1 MRMDGVNQ
9 RGANRR
15 RILRKLSDIGHP
27 RAKKSTTGQI
37 DRRTP
42 TSSVNSHAPPA
53 LDGNLLL
60 EALDPG
66 DRALLEPYAERRD
79 VRRGDVLFRAGDD
92 VSQVTFPA
100 HRCVVTLI
108 VPLLDGKSVE
118 TATIGREGAMGGVVS
133 HGYLPAFGQA
143 VVQVGGPVIRI
154 DAARLSEAKQA
165 SKSVRDLFVR
175 YADCLLAQVLQS
187 VACNAAHTIERRC
200 LRWLL
205 TLQDRIGTP
214 ELPVTHEL
222 LADMLGVRRAYL
234 TEVLGRM
241 QRDGLISIGHGR
253 ITLPDRARAEAG
265 SCECHAAV
273 RRHFEDVMG
282 AVYAPNGRIV
292 AVDVGEPGKLRP
304 PSALVKDGT
313 P

>member
-1 MRMDGVNQ
+1 MDNPTASTATIPVNI
-9 RGANRR
+9 RP
-15 RILRKLSDIGHP
+15 S
-27 RAKKSTTGQI
+27 
-37 DRRTP
+37 
-42 TSSVNSHAPPA
+42 PPI
-53 LDGNLLL
+53 DGNLLL
-60 EALDPG
+60 EALDAA
-66 DRALLEPYAERRD
+66 DRALLAPYAERRE

-92 VSQVTFPA
+92 VSHVTFPA
-100 HRCVVTLI
+100 HHCVVTLV
-108 VPLLDGKSVE
+108 VPLMDGKSVE
-118 TATIGREGAMGGVVS
+118 TATVGREGAMGGVVS

-165 SKSVRDLFVR
+165 SKGIRDLFVR

-241 QRDGLISIGHGR
+241 QRDRLIAIGHGR
-253 ITLPDRARAEAG
+253 ITLPDRERAEAG

-273 RRHFEDVMG
+273 RKHFEEVMG
-282 AVYAPNGRIV
+282 AVYAPSGRIV
-292 AVDVGEPGKLRP
+292 AVDVGEPERLRP
-304 PSALVKDGT
+304 PSVLVKDAT

>member
-1 MRMDGVNQ
+1 MN
-9 RGANRR
+9 A
-15 RILRKLSDIGHP
+15 
-27 RAKKSTTGQI
+27 
-37 DRRTP
+37 RTSLP
-42 TSSVNSHAPPA
+42 
-53 LDGNLLL
+53 LIGNLLL
-60 EALDPG
+60 EALDAA
-66 DRALLEPYAERRD
+66 DRALLAPHAERRE

-92 VSQVTFPA
+92 VDHVTFPA
-100 HRCVVTLI
+100 ERCVVTLV

-118 TATIGREGAMGGVVS
+118 TATVGREGAMGGVVS

-154 DAARLSEAKQA
+154 DADRLAEAKHA
-165 SKSVRDLFVR
+165 SKGIRDLFVR

-214 ELPVTHEL
+214 ELPVTHEI

-241 QRDGLISIGHGR
+241 QREGLIEIGHGR
-253 ITLPDRARAEAG
+253 LTLPDRKRAEAA

-273 RRHFEDVMG
+273 RHHFSAVLG
-282 AVYAPNGRIV
+282 AVYAPSGRMV
-292 AVDVGEPGKLRP
+292 AVDAVDTEELSP
-304 PSALVKDGT
+304 PSAAVTLRERAR
-313 P
+313 

>member
-1 MRMDGVNQ
+1 MDNQ
-9 RGANRR
+9 R
-15 RILRKLSDIGHP
+15 
-27 RAKKSTTGQI
+27 
-37 DRRTP
+37 
-42 TSSVNSHAPPA
+42 PA
-53 LDGNLLL
+53 LRPSPVNIRPSPAIDGNLLL
-60 EALDPG
+60 EALDAA
-66 DRALLEPYAERRD
+66 DRARLAPHAERRE
-79 VRRGDVLFRAGDD
+79 VRRGDMLFRAGDD
-92 VSQVTFPA
+92 VSHVTFPA
-100 HRCVVTLI
+100 HHCVVTLV
-108 VPLLDGKSVE
+108 VPLMDGKSVE
-118 TATIGREGAMGGVVS
+118 TATVGREGAMGGVVS

-165 SKSVRDLFVR
+165 SKGIRDLFVR

-241 QRDGLISIGHGR
+241 QRDRLITIGHGR
-253 ITLPDRARAEAG
+253 ITLPDRERAEAG

-273 RRHFEDVMG
+273 RKHFEEVMG
-282 AVYAPNGRIV
+282 AVYAPSGRIV
-292 AVDVGEPGKLRP
+292 AVDVGEPERLRP
-304 PSALVKDGT
+304 PSVLVKDAT

>member
-1 MRMDGVNQ
+1 VSCQ
-9 RGANRR
+9 V
-15 RILRKLSDIGHP
+15 SDIFAPGSP
-27 RAKKSTTGQI
+27 LL
-37 DRRTP
+37 DNP
-42 TSSVNSHAPPA
+42 TAAAATIPVHIRPPPA
-53 LDGNLLL
+53 IDGNLLL
-60 EALDPG
+60 EALDAT
-66 DRALLEPYAERRD
+66 DRALLAPHAERRE

-92 VSQVTFPA
+92 VSHVTFPA
-100 HRCVVTLI
+100 RHCVVTLV
-108 VPLLDGKSVE
+108 VPLMDGKSVE
-118 TATIGREGAMGGVVS
+118 TATVGREGAMGGVVS

-165 SKSVRDLFVR
+165 SKGIRDLFVR

-241 QRDGLISIGHGR
+241 QRDGLITIGHGR

-273 RRHFEDVMG
+273 RRHFEEVMG
-282 AVYAPNGRIV
+282 AVYAPGGRIV
-292 AVDVGEPGKLRP
+292 AVDVGEPERLRP
-304 PSALVKDGT
+304 PSVLVKDAT

>member
-1 MRMDGVNQ
+1 M
-9 RGANRR
+9 
-15 RILRKLSDIGHP
+15 
-27 RAKKSTTGQI
+27 
-37 DRRTP
+37 
-42 TSSVNSHAPPA
+42 
-53 LDGNLLL
+53 LL
-60 EALDPG
+60 EALDAD
-66 DRALLEPYAERRD
+66 DRNLPALHAERRE
-79 VRRGDVLFRAGDD
+79 VERGDVLFRAGDD
-92 VSQVTFPA
+92 VSHVTFPA
-100 HRCVVTLI
+100 HGCVVILV
-108 VPLLDGKSVE
+108 VPLMDGKSVE
-118 TATIGREGAMGGVVS
+118 TATVGREGAMRGVVR

-143 VVQVGGPVIRI
+143 VQVGGPVVRI

-165 SKSVRDLFVR
+165 SKAIRDLFVR

-205 TLQDRIGTP
+205 TLQDRIGTA

-241 QRDGLISIGHGR
+241 QREGLIGIGHGR

-265 SCECHAAV
+265 ACECHATV
-273 RRHFEDVMG
+273 RRHFEEVMG
-282 AVYAPNGRIV
+282 AVYAPGGRII
-292 AVDVGEPGKLRP
+292 AVDVAEPERLRP
-304 PSALVKDGT
+304 PSTVVREGS